1 VSVSLK
7 ILMIASEA
15 VPFSKTGGLGD
26 VAGALPAALARLGHR
41 VTLVV
46 PFYRG
51 SADGAEIG
59 RLNLTLG
66 PRRFEAVLR
75 EQSITDGAQA
85 ILLDCPPLYD
95 RDAIYGEYEDNAVRF
110 AFLSRA
116 ALEAAIHFGAR
127 PSIVHAHDWQ
137 AGLAPVYLKTRY
149 RDHPVIGGV
158 PTVFTIH
165 NIAYQGLFSPNWL
178 PAIDLGLDIYSPDGL
193 EYWARISF
201 LKGGIYY
208 SEALTTVSRKYAEE
222 IQTPELSFGFD
233 GIVRRRAADLVGIT
247 NGIDQEQWNP
257 ARDRFLPE
265 PYDAT
270 DLSGKRVAKREVLRE
285 LGLPADGSDLGRPLV
300 AMISRLAYQKG
311 LDLFEQIADR
321 LMKLDATYVVLGSG
335 ERRYEDFWREMAR
348 RNPARV
354 GTRIGFDERLAHLIE
369 AGADIFVMPSRYEP
383 CGLNQM
389 YSLRYGTI
397 PVVRATGGL
406 DDTVTDYSGPGSRG
420 TGFKFVEFSGT
431 ALIQALT
438 RALDAYRQPN
448 VWRALQLEGMRQNH
462 SWDASALEYVK
473 VYERVIQRASPG
485 MAPIG

>member
-1 VSVSLK
+1 
-7 ILMIASEA
+7 MIASEA

-46 PFYRG
+46 PRYRG
-51 SADGAEIG
+51 SARGSEIG
-59 RLNLTLG
+59 RLSLTLG
-66 PRRFEAVLR
+66 GRRFDVALR
-75 EQSITDGAQA
+75 EHAITDGAQA
-85 ILLDCPPLYD
+85 ILLDCPALYD
-95 RDAIYGEYEDNAVRF
+95 RDAIYGDYEDDAVRF

-116 ALEAAIHFGAR
+116 AFEAAIHFGAR
-127 PSIVHAHDWQ
+127 PSVVHGHDWQ
-137 AGLAPVYLKTRY
+137 AGLAAVYLKTRY
-149 RDHPVIGGV
+149 RDDPVLGGV

-165 NIAYQGLFSPNWL
+165 NIAYQGLFSPAWL
-178 PAIDLGLDIYSPDGL
+178 PAIDLGADTYSPDGL

-208 SEALTTVSRKYAEE
+208 SEAITTVSRKYAEE
-222 IQTPELSFGFD
+222 IQSPELSFGFD

-285 LGLPADGSDLGRPLV
+285 LGLPADGLTLERPLV

-311 LDLFEQIADR
+311 FDLFEEVADQ
-321 LMKLDATYVVLGSG
+321 LPNLNASYVVLGSG
-335 ERRYEDFWREMAR
+335 ERKYEDFWREMAR
-348 RNPARV
+348 RHPDRV
-354 GTRIGFDERLAHLIE
+354 GARIGFDERLAHLIE

-389 YSLRYGTI
+389 YSLRYGTV

-406 DDTVTDYSGPGSRG
+406 DDTVTDYAASESRG
-420 TGFKFVEFSGT
+420 TGFKFVEFTGA
-431 ALIQALT
+431 ALLGALT
-438 RALDAYRQPN
+438 RALDAYAQPD
-448 VWRALQLEGMRQNH
+448 VWKALQLEGMRQNH

-473 VYERVIQRASPG
+473 VYERVIARASPG
-485 MAPIG
+485 KAPIG